1 MSANSNATQ
10 PRRLHQS
17 ALASTIDRGN
27 DGHCTRKAE
36 RGSPAIN
43 QAMTPSTMYVHKY

>member
-10 PRRLHQS
+10 PRRLRKS
-17 ALASTIDRGN
+17 ALASKIDPQRWALRSEGR
-27 DGHCTRKAE
+27 T
-36 RGSPAIN
+36 GSPAIN

>member
-17 ALASTIDRGN
+17 ALASKIDPGD
-27 DGHCTRKAE
+27 DGHCTPKAE
-36 RGSPAIN
+36 RGSPAIT
-43 QAMTPSTMYVHKY
+43 QAMTLSTMYVHKY